1 MAVFGCTLQQSHS
14 LFSAV
19 QERWST
25 PKSKEMKTIDLNSE
39 ISKHC
44 I

>member
-19 QERWST
+19 QESWST